1 MVQNRKKIRVA
12 VLFGGESAE
21 HEVSIQS
28 ARNVVQAL
36 DSKKY
41 DIKLI
46 GIDKAGSWH
55 SLHPNTI
62 LATGGVI
69 LKKIDQNNKELSVHV
84 GLDQLLNVE
93 NQNEPPFDVVFPVLH
108 GPKGE
113 DGTIQGLLELAKIP
127 YVGSGVLS
135 SALCMDKDIM
145 KRLLLHAGLNT
156 ARYVMYR
163 AHERKQISYSVV
175 TKELGLPIFV
185 KPANLGS
192 SVGISKV
199 HSPKE
204 FTQALD
210 LAFTYDNK
218 IIIEEY
224 IKGQEIE
231 CAVLGNENPRAS
243 ICGEIVPTHEF
254 YSYEAKYLDENGAQL
269 LVPAHINK
277 KVEQDVQQLAIK
289 VFTLLGCLGMARVD
303 FFVNDKDRVY
313 VNEINTIPGFTT
325 ISMYPKLW
333 EKSGVSYRK
342 LVNTL
347 IDLAFKQHTTGEK
360 LVTSYTILNESKTK

>member
-28 ARNVVQAL
+28 ARNVIQAL
-36 DSKKY
+36 DRKKY
-41 DIKLI
+41 DVKLI

-55 SLHPNTI
+55 SLQTNTI
-62 LATGGVI
+62 LAAGGVV
-69 LKKIDQNNKELSVHV
+69 LNKINQNSKELSVHV
-84 GLDQLLNVE
+84 GVDQLLNVN

-145 KRLLLHAGLNT
+145 KRLLLQAGLNT

-163 AHERKQISYSVV
+163 AHERKQISFSGV
-175 TKELGLPIFV
+175 TEELGLPIFV

-199 HSPKE
+199 HSQKE

-231 CAVLGNENPRAS
+231 CAVLGNKNPRAS

-269 LVPAHINK
+269 LIPARINK
-277 KVEQDVQQLAIK
+277 EVEKEVQHLAIK
-289 VFTLLGCLGMARVD
+289 AFTLFNCLGMARVD
-303 FFVNDKDRVY
+303 FFVNNKDRVY
-313 VNEINTIPGFTT
+313 VNELNTIPGFTA

-333 EKSGVSYRK
+333 KKSGVSYKK
-342 LVNTL
+342 LINTL
-347 IDLAFKQHTTGEK
+347 IDLAFEQYTTEER
-360 LVTSYTILNESKTK
+360 LLTSYTISNEPKTK